1 MRTNIV
7 IDDELLAEAMACTGL
22 TTKKAVID
30 EALHTLVRLRRQA
43 DIRKLRGQLHWEGDL
58 STSRAGRF
66 LADEPAEYLADDE
79 IGEAPAASEAESEA
93 GTDVDS

>member
-7 IDDELLAEAMACTGL
+7 IDDELLAEAMQYTGL

-43 DIRKLRGQLHWEGDL
+43 NIRQLRGQLHWEGDL
-58 STSRAGRF
+58 SASRIDRF
-66 LADEPAEYLADDE
+66 LADEPAGYSVDDVT
-79 IGEAPAASEAESEA
+79 GEPPAARETALGEGS
-93 GTDVDS
+93 DVDR

>member
-7 IDDELLAEAMACTGL
+7 IVDELLAEAMQSTGL

-43 DIRKLRGQLHWEGDL
+43 NIRQLRGQ
-58 STSRAGRF
+58 
-66 LADEPAEYLADDE
+66 
-79 IGEAPAASEAESEA
+79 
-93 GTDVDS
+93 